1 MQEGILN
8 SMERS
13 LRLLSVLGIAA
24 CLSGLAF
31 ASPASPERQAEVAR
45 RGSQVMPFALS
56 QTTHVFA
63 RTPDGGVQKV
73 VLRDG
78 ADPAQLM
85 LVRQHL
91 QEIGEQFARGD
102 FSGPETI
109 HGHDMPGLEA
119 LRQARQARPGE
130 MSVKY
135 AEIQNGAQL
144 QFIASRPELIHALH
158 AWIGAQLGDHGKDAV
173 EGHSAHHHRMH

>member
-13 LRLLSVLGIAA
+13 LRLLSVLGIAV
-24 CLSGLAF
+24 CLSGQAF
-31 ASPASPERQAEVAR
+31 ASQASPERQAEVAR
-45 RGSQVMPFALS
+45 RGTQVMPFALS
-56 QTTHVFA
+56 QTTHVFE

-73 VLRDG
+73 VLKDG
-78 ADPAQLM
+78 ADPAQLR

-91 QEIGEQFARGD
+91 QDIGDQFAKGD

-119 LRQARQARPGE
+119 LRQAKPGE

-135 AEIQNGAQL
+135 ADIQNGAQL
-144 QFIASRPELIHALH
+144 QFIARRPELIHALH
-158 AWIGAQLGDHGKDAV
+158 SWIGAQLGDHGKDAV
-173 EGHSAHHHRMH
+173 EGHSADHHSMH